1 MLKRFSGHLVCLVDT
16 KARHIRYCSGKA
28 FFLFDDKNL
37 LVSRLIDLLIDRK
50 IAAILIMNYAF
61 LMIVN

>member
-1 MLKRFSGHLVCLVDT
+1 M
-16 KARHIRYCSGKA
+16 RYCSGKA
-28 FFLFDDKNL
+28 FFLFDDKNV

-50 IAAILIMNYAF
+50 IAAILIMNYAS